1 MNEKVEEEDEE
12 DEDEEGKEKETEE
25 EVQHEE
31 EAEKKEKKRRRK
43 GGENRR
49 KINGRRIF
57 SSSFEKPR
65 KNISPAPNIHKEL
78 KTFNSGV
85 KQDILFMSYIKFCI
99 TR

>member
-1 MNEKVEEEDEE
+1 MKIER
-12 DEDEEGKEKETEE
+12 
-25 EVQHEE
+25 
-31 EAEKKEKKRRRK
+31 AKRRRQRRRMRTRGRK
-43 GGENRR
+43 GEEKEEKR
-49 KINGRRIF
+49 KEKMGDGTF
-57 SSSFEKPR
+57 HLSSKKKTR